1 MATSYANT
9 APAPEKIMISHPA
22 ESDNLPPLYIDES
35 ALDDID
41 TSDLAEMPMPTTLKH
56 RSASIIV
63 ASGANTDARRL
74 SSTGQ
79 DRLDSN
85 HLPNMNNKPLPFPS
99 SYSYL
104 SERIRRPSFVR
115 GDSGAETIITTTTT
129 IAAPSPTTTIKTA
142 QTFDD
147 RVRSL
152 RYEESPAVNAQ
163 IARKQKRRSILHFAA
178 LCWNDG
184 SVGPLLP
191 VIQSHYGVG
200 FSVVS
205 LLFVSNCCG
214 FLIGAGINVW
224 LNERFGFG
232 KVMILG
238 SLFLLA
244 TFVIQSP
251 APPFPALVIS
261 FLFAGFGMSLQG
273 AQANGFVGSLKKN
286 KSPKLMMLHASYGL
300 GAFCSPLVAT
310 QFSQARHWSFH
321 YIISAGIAVSNIFVL
336 CAVFRFKRQ
345 EELLLEIGQA
355 PDEDVSSNSA
365 TASSNLYS
373 QILNIRVV
381 YLLATFA
388 LIYVGVE
395 VTIGGWIVTFI
406 IRERDG
412 GPSAG
417 YISSGFFGGLTLG
430 RLALM
435 YINQKVGE
443 HTVVFVY
450 VLLSIGLEVTIWFV
464 PSIIENAVAVSFV
477 GVLLGPLWPIVVGH
491 GAHVIPAY
499 LFTACM
505 GLITGVGMAG
515 SAALPFIT
523 GVLASKYGIKSLQP
537 FLVAMMC
544 TMVGL
549 WALVPKTRRTA

>member
-1 MATSYANT
+1 M
-9 APAPEKIMISHPA
+9 
-22 ESDNLPPLYIDES
+22 DDS
-35 ALDDID
+35 ALDDGDVPGGSEVAIPKHLA
-41 TSDLAEMPMPTTLKH
+41 TS
-56 RSASIIV
+56 IV
-63 ASGANTDARRL
+63 ASGANTNARRL
-74 SSTGQ
+74 SSVGQ
-79 DRLDSN
+79 DFNDL
-85 HLPNMNNKPLPFPS
+85 HTFPVS
-99 SYSYL
+99 HL
-104 SERIRRPSFVR
+104 SERTRRPS
-115 GDSGAETIITTTTT
+115 
-129 IAAPSPTTTIKTA
+129 
-142 QTFDD
+142 
-147 RVRSL
+147 
-152 RYEESPAVNAQ
+152 YEEPPAVTDQ
-163 IARKQKRRSILHFAA
+163 VARKQNRRSIIQFAA
-178 LCWNDG
+178 LCWCFALEGWNDG

-191 VIQSHYGVG
+191 VIQAYYSVG
-200 FSVVS
+200 FTVVS

-214 FLIGAGINVW
+214 FIIGAGANVW
-224 LNERFGFG
+224 LNERLGFG

-244 TFVIQSP
+244 TYVIQSP
-251 APPFPALVIS
+251 APPFPALVVS

-286 KSPKLMMLHASYGL
+286 KSPKLMMLHASYGM

-310 QFSQARHWSFH
+310 QFSRARHWSFH
-321 YIISAGIAVSNIFVL
+321 YIISAGIAVSNTLIL

-345 EELLLEIGQA
+345 EELLLEIGQE
-355 PDEDVSSNSA
+355 PSEEVGFTTTPTSV
-365 TASSNLYS
+365 NLYQ
-373 QILNIRVV
+373 QIFNIRVV
-381 YLLATFA
+381 HLLAVFA

-412 GPSAG
+412 GAAAG

-435 YINQKVGE
+435 YINKRIGE
-443 HTVVFVY
+443 HTVVFIY
-450 VLLSIGLEVTIWFV
+450 VLLSIGLELTVWFV

-477 GVLLGPLWPIVVGH
+477 GVLLGPLWPILVGH
-491 GAHVIPAY
+491 GARVIPAY

-523 GVLASKYGIKSLQP
+523 GILASKYGIKSLQP

-549 WALVPKTRRTA
+549 WALIPKTRRIA